1 MRVLLASTLLAA
13 AALLGCSQEG
23 RCAIDSDCPIRF
35 RCVANA
41 CTPIGVSTV
50 DAGESLDTGASV
62 DARATSDT
70 PGPDAPVDAPVLA
83 DTNADAPMPDAP
95 VTCPTFVATQAV
107 SGPRGCLSVT
117 ATTVTITGPGAA
129 PGCAIQLTS
138 DVRDNIAG
146 TMMLVDGTMT
156 GPLTVGMTSYLSCT
170 LTPGSSRAE
179 RFLTCGTC
187 SLVLTDVP

>member
-35 RCVANA
+35 RCAANT

-62 DARATSDT
+62 DARGTSDT

-83 DTNADAPMPDAP
+83 DTNADAPVPDAP
-95 VTCPTFVATQAV
+95 VICPTYVAMQAV
-107 SGPRGCLSVT
+107 SGDRGCLSVT

-129 PGCAIQLTS
+129 PGCAIELSS

-156 GPLTVGMTSYLSCT
+156 GPLTVGMMSYRDCT
-170 LTPGSSRAE
+170 LTPGSLRAE
-179 RFLTCGTC
+179 RILACGAC